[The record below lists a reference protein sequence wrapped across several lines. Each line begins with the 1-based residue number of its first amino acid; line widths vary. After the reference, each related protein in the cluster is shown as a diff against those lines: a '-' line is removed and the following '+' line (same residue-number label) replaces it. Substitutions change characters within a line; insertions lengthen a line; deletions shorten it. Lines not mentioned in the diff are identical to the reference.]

1 MRIILRKSFFLIAA
15 FFSFMFASCLPF
27 GNNRKDPI
35 RIGFSYSGRQTEPYY
50 SNNLSIVKSFSDD
63 PRYTLSEFS
72 ANEDLTEQII
82 SIYNLM
88 SRGVDFMIIDP
99 VSEHGLEN
107 AIENLSLN
115 RIPVILT
122 CGTVRH
128 DHSECCTIIHEVY
141 CDYYKEAKSAVECLE
156 LYEKGKSNVNI
167 CVFNDTAD
175 TTSTRERM
183 KALNEGIEKNKGWN
197 IISRRETN
205 GEYEKAKFLMN
216 ELYENQ
222 EVIDAV
228 FVESEKDYLGVI
240 DILFKYGKMPGE
252 DVYIFVFEETP
263 QIRRMVN
270 SNVVN
275 FAVQCTKDN
284 GVMIRDII
292 EKISRGKSFVGKNI
306 TDSTFLYSNKAIDE
320 TMRSRQDRF
329 FSNVF

>member
-1 MRIILRKSFFLIAA
+1 MRKSFFLIAA
-15 FFSFMFASCLPF
+15 FFIFLFISCQPF
-27 GNNRKDPI
+27 HNRKGPV
-35 RIGFSYSGRQTEPYY
+35 RIGFSYSGRQSEPYY
-50 SNNLSIVKSFSDD
+50 SNNLSIVENFSDD
-63 PRYTLSEFS
+63 PRYDLSEFS
-72 ANEDLTEQII
+72 ANGDLTEQII
-82 SIYNLM
+82 SIYNMM

-115 RIPVILT
+115 KIPVILT
-122 CGTVRH
+122 GGTVRH
-128 DHSECCTIIHEVY
+128 DHSEDCSIIHEIY

-167 CVFNDTAD
+167 CVFNDVAD
-175 TTSTRERM
+175 TTLTRERM
-183 KALNEGIEKNKGWN
+183 KALNEGVEKNKGWN

-205 GEYEKAKFLMN
+205 GEYDRAKFLMN

-270 SNVVN
+270 SNIVN
-275 FAVQCTKDN
+275 FAVQCSKEN
-284 GVMIRDII
+284 GVLIKELI
-292 EKISRGKSFVGKNI
+292 EKINKGRSFVGKD
-306 TDSTFLYSNKAIDE
+306 TTESTFLYSNKAVDE
-320 TMRSRQDRF
+320 TMRTRQNRF
-329 FSNVF
+329 FSSIF

>member
-1 MRIILRKSFFLIAA
+1 MRIILRKSFFLTAA
-15 FFSFMFASCLPF
+15 FFIFLFVSCQPF
-27 GNNRKDPI
+27 HNRKGPV
-35 RIGFSYSGRQTEPYY
+35 RIGFSYSGRQSEPYY
-50 SNNLSIVKSFSDD
+50 SNNLSIIENFSDD
-63 PRYTLSEFS
+63 PRYDLSEFS
-72 ANEDLTEQII
+72 ANGDLTEQII
-82 SIYNLM
+82 GIYNIM

-107 AIENLSLN
+107 AIENLSLKK
-115 RIPVILT
+115 IPVILT

-128 DHSECCTIIHEVY
+128 APSENCNIIHEVY
-141 CDYYKEAKSAVECLE
+141 CDYYNEAKSAVECLE

-167 CVFNDTAD
+167 CVFNDVAD
-175 TTSTRERM
+175 TTSARERM
-183 KALNEGIEKNKGWN
+183 RALNEGVEKNKGWN

-205 GEYEKAKFLMN
+205 GEYDKAKFLMN

-270 SNVVN
+270 SNIVN
-275 FAVQCTKDN
+275 FAVQCSKEN
-284 GVMIRDII
+284 GVLIRELI
-292 EKISRGKSFVGKNI
+292 EKINKGRSFVGKDI
-306 TDSTFLYSNKAIDE
+306 TESTFLYSNKAVDE
-320 TMRSRQDRF
+320 AMRSRQNQF
-329 FSNVF
+329 FSSIF